1 LNLILDR
8 LPGSLTIGG
17 VEYLIDTDFRTSI
30 LFELMMLDDEMSD
43 EDKAQETIAL
53 YFPGKKPDFTEET
66 IDKIL
71 WFYRGGK
78 EEKKHRGS
86 GGGDPLNPV
95 YSFEHDDF
103 YIYSAFLEQYGID
116 LTTIK
121 YMHWWK
127 FKALFLSL
135 NDQVLFTKIMGYRSV
150 KIEKMSKEQKRFYM
164 DMKRMYALPKSKS
177 VQEKVD
183 AIQEALM
190 NGGDISKLMEGT

>member
-1 LNLILDR
+1 
-8 LPGSLTIGG
+8 
-17 VEYLIDTDFRTSI
+17 
-30 LFELMMLDDEMSD
+30 M
-43 EDKAQETIAL
+43 
-53 YFPGKKPDFTEET
+53 
-66 IDKIL
+66 
-71 WFYRGGK
+71 
-78 EEKKHRGS
+78 
-86 GGGDPLNPV
+86 
-95 YSFEHDDF
+95 
-103 YIYSAFLEQYGID
+103 EQYGID

-150 KIEKMSKEQKRFYM
+150 RIEKMSKEQKRFYM